1 MKKNLALKAFLLLV
15 IVLLFPAAGSAA
27 DNDLTAQQKFDA
39 LKEKGIFAGMA
50 DGSAG
55 LDRTM
60 NRAQFA
66 RVSALILGLDGIGDP
81 DTKVVTEKPFSDVEL
96 GMWYTEEI
104 AAVKEAG
111 VFVGNGDGIFS
122 PDGDVTVQQLAVVV
136 AGILNL
142 DPVADASVEGA
153 ADWAAGYIQAI
164 LDNGITFPTNYTEPA
179 TRAQLVEISS
189 ITEAVVSERN
199 NEEETANEE
208 EVDEVDEQ
216 EEAEEIVEEPSTTP
230 SPSPPPPSPSTTAL
244 RLINAAA
251 SSGSWT
257 AVDETTFITA
267 GVTNVTAANVVDVID
282 TLVTDGRA
290 SWTAAQIQAIVDAI
304 TAKQAALDVINAAAE
319 AGDWTAV
326 DESTF
331 TTAGVTDV
339 TADNAADVIDAL
351 VTDGRTSW
359 TAAQIQAIVDAITAK
374 QAALDVINAAAE
386 AGDWTAVDESTFTT
400 AGVTDVTA
408 DNAADVIDALV
419 TDGRTS
425 WTAAEIQSVVDG
437 VSSGGLTEQEALDLI
452 NTAAAAANPEAWT
465 GIDET
470 TFAAAGITGITN
482 EYLTG
487 IQGVLQDYDYPLPA
501 EPKDKA
507 QIQTIVNE
515 MINLDLINDYFGY
528 GYGTEPTTVT
538 FELAGLIGVNDL
550 NLADIIA
557 HLHTAYGGGSGGEPF
572 PGGGDPF
579 PGGGEPFPGGPGGSG
594 GSLYPGSSKQEIQQ
608 VIDDFLA
615 SWVV

>member
-359 TAAQIQAIVDAITAK
+359 TAA
-374 QAALDVINAAAE
+374 
-386 AGDWTAVDESTFTT
+386 
-400 AGVTDVTA
+400 
-408 DNAADVIDALV
+408 
-419 TDGRTS
+419 
-425 WTAAEIQSVVDG
+425 EIQSVVDG